1 MFADTVFC
9 WSNDKRVCMREVQE
23 FVSLTVEIR
32 LLPIIAMFVAAQYM
46 LLLIDIILA
55 LFNVWLRLDMCMI
68 YCVMILYGS
77 LYLTLKVDSMLQRTL
92 C

>member
-9 WSNDKRVCMREVQE
+9 WSNNKCLCMREVQE

-32 LLPIIAMFVAAQYM
+32 LLPIIAMFVVAQYM

-77 LYLTLKVDSMLQRTL
+77 LYLTLKVDSML
-92 C
+92 

>member
-1 MFADTVFC
+1 MFAGTVFC

-32 LLPIIAMFVAAQYM
+32 LLPIIAMFVVAQYM

-55 LFNVWLRLDMCMI
+55 LFNV
-68 YCVMILYGS
+68 
-77 LYLTLKVDSMLQRTL
+77 
-92 C
+92 

>member
-1 MFADTVFC
+1 
-9 WSNDKRVCMREVQE
+9 MREVQE

-32 LLPIIAMFVAAQYM
+32 LLPIIAMFVVAQYM

-77 LYLTLKVDSMLQRTL
+77 LYLTLKVDSML
-92 C
+92 

>member
-9 WSNDKRVCMREVQE
+9 LCMREVQE

-32 LLPIIAMFVAAQYM
+32 LLPIIAMVVVAQYM

-68 YCVMILYGS
+68 YCVMLLYGS
-77 LYLTLKVDSMLQRTL
+77 LY
-92 C
+92 

>member
-1 MFADTVFC
+1 
-9 WSNDKRVCMREVQE
+9 MRKVQE

-32 LLPIIAMFVAAQYM
+32 LLPIIAMFVVAQYM

-68 YCVMILYGS
+68 YCVMILYSS
-77 LYLTLKVDSMLQRTL
+77 LYLTLKVDSML
-92 C
+92 

>member
-1 MFADTVFC
+1 
-9 WSNDKRVCMREVQE
+9 MREVQE

-32 LLPIIAMFVAAQYM
+32 LLPIIAMFVVAQYM

>member
-1 MFADTVFC
+1 
-9 WSNDKRVCMREVQE
+9 MREVQE

-32 LLPIIAMFVAAQYM
+32 LLPIIAMVVVAQYM

-55 LFNVWLRLDMCMI
+55 LFNVWLRIDMCMI

-77 LYLTLKVDSMLQRTL
+77 LYSTLKVDSML
-92 C
+92 

>member
-1 MFADTVFC
+1 
-9 WSNDKRVCMREVQE
+9 MREVQE

-32 LLPIIAMFVAAQYM
+32 LLPIIAMVVVAQYM